1 MMNLPRLTVLG
12 LCLLALAA
20 CDSEGSGGSAT
31 GTGGKAG
38 AGGASNLGGNAGS
51 GVGGSASGGTSGAA
65 GVGGAPAGGG
75 SAAGGSGSGGKAGG
89 GANTGGSA
97 GSGGRTGSGGAASG
111 GNAGAGSGGS
121 AGARS
126 GGSTGTGGTA
136 GVSAG
141 TGGKAGTG
149 GAATGGAAGSGAGGS
164 TAPAGPC
171 DPYVWPAYD
180 QKINYDYKN
189 EFPDIDPSKFKLL
202 QGCNA
207 NVVAGQKSSG
217 WWSFTW
223 GKNRNSKITDAQ
235 IDQVLAGLNEDL
247 GYARDVMGWP
257 PDKGPQN
264 GYFSSVYLYGSGL
277 CTDSASNTEEGGW
290 QSAVAGYPMVLI
302 SWAPIVNY
310 DRGGIT
316 HEAIHAV
323 LASMPGG
330 DKAAWFNEGG
340 NTWLQ
345 MNMEAGRTKKYG
357 VGFLD
362 AGHFIAPHM
371 PIECY
376 SGWLDDGSFGG
387 PDAQGVNMS
396 NASNQQ
402 ISTWRNYLGGVQYS
416 ADFAHFI
423 ALWVAKGSNAW
434 IWKQKGRNILETLAT
449 GIGAEQTRHLVTEYR
464 ARQALIDFKEWT
476 DAFKSVVNS
485 NWGINVTAENN
496 TPGGIWKTPPAYT
509 ASAYAKSTTTGK
521 TVTPEPLTL
530 PGWTGANQIP
540 ITVSGDQLTVKFNPV
555 DANMTLQLA
564 YRASDGSAVY
574 SQPVASGEACL
585 RMDKAPKNST
595 VIAVVTS
602 TDYIYT
608 GDAIRSKKYSYTL
621 ELGTGATATAST
633 TGKYF

>member
-1 MMNLPRLTVLG
+1 MNHPPRSFRHTTAIA
-12 LCLLALAA
+12 LCFLASSA
-20 CDSEGSGGSAT
+20 CDSAGSGGSVPGTGGKIGSGGSANGGASA
-31 GTGGKAG
+31 GTGG
-38 AGGASNLGGNAGS
+38 S
-51 GVGGSASGGTSGAA
+51 
-65 GVGGAPAGGG
+65 GG
-75 SAAGGSGSGGKAGG
+75 SAATGGSTIANGSGGKAGSGTGGSVSSGGKPGTG
-89 GANTGGSA
+89 GALSGGAAGAATGGSA
-97 GSGGRTGSGGAASG
+97 GTK
-111 GNAGAGSGGS
+111 
-121 AGARS
+121 S
-126 GGSTGTGGTA
+126 GGSTGTGGATGA
-136 GVSAG
+136 LTG
-141 TGGKAGTG
+141 TGGNANTG
-149 GAATGGAAGSGAGGS
+149 DAATGGAAGSGAGGS
-164 TAPAGPC
+164 TSPSDPC

-189 EFPDIDPSKFKLL
+189 EFPNIDPSKFKIL

-207 NVVAGQKSSG
+207 SVVAGQKSSG

-345 MNMEAGRTKKYG
+345 MNMEAGRTGKYG

-362 AGHFIAPHM
+362 AGHFLAPHM

-387 PDAQGVNMS
+387 PDAQGVNMV

-434 IWKQKGRNILETLAT
+434 IWKQKGRNILETLAG

-476 DAFKSVVNS
+476 GAFKDVVNS
-485 NWGINVTAENN
+485 NWGIDITAENN
-496 TPGGIWKTPPAYT
+496 TPGGIWRTPPAYT
-509 ASAYAKSTTTGK
+509 ASAYAKSTTSGK

-540 ITVSGDQLTVKFNPV
+540 ITVSGDRVTVKLNPV
-555 DANMTLQLA
+555 DAHMTLQLA

-574 SQPVASGEACL
+574 SQPVASGDACL
-585 RMDKAPKNST
+585 RLDKAPKAST

-602 TDYIYT
+602 TDYIYS
-608 GDAIRSKKYSYTL
+608 GDELRSKKYSYTL
-621 ELGTGATATAST
+621 ELGAGATATAST